1 MFTIPAIILRILSNS
16 CSNVFQKKLTAEGV
30 TPLTINFLTYAG
42 LSIVCIALSI
52 TLHPA
57 VLTIKMWEYALTGG
71 LLGAL
76 GNGFLIKA
84 LEKGELSV
92 LGPINSYKSVA
103 AMAAG
108 IFLAGEMPSPAGIF
122 GTALI
127 IFGSY
132 FIFNSTEEGFS
143 LKLLKRKDIQ
153 YRILALIF
161 TAAEAVFIKKIIVQS
176 DIKTAFVLWC
186 VFGTIFSFLLL
197 KIKKIKIKIPAK
209 SSALLVLLLIISTGL
224 MQYTTNYVFKN
235 MNVSYALALF
245 QLSAILSVI
254 LGWKY
259 FRETDL
265 KKKLLGSAIMGAG
278 AAILILL

>member
-30 TPLTINFLTYAG
+30 PPLTINFLTYAG

>member
-122 GTALI
+122 ATALI